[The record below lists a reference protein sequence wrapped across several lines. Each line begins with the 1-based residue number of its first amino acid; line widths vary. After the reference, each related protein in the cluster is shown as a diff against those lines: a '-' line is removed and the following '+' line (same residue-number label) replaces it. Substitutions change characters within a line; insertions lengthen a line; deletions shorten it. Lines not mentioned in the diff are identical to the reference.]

1 MIIEA
6 TDIIIGVLFISGIL
20 ITILS
25 TEGVEGIFINLFGL
39 VLVTLSFIS
48 MCNYGYFGY
57 RFINTKGYLIRET
70 SYGYLIEN
78 GSKFIK
84 IEDHQSVVFIKNH
97 PKNFR
102 IYTNKELFG
111 EDDYIATF

>member
-1 MIIEA
+1 MIIDI
-6 TDIIIGVLFISGIL
+6 TDIIIGVLFISGMS
-20 ITILS
+20 ITIL
-25 TEGVEGIFINLFGL
+25 TTQGLGGMFINSFGL
-39 VLVTLSFIS
+39 ILIVLSFIS

-57 RFINTKGYLIRET
+57 RYLNTKGYLIRET
-70 SYGYLIEN
+70 SYGYLIED

-102 IYTNKELFG
+102 IYTNKENSF
-111 EDDYIATF
+111 